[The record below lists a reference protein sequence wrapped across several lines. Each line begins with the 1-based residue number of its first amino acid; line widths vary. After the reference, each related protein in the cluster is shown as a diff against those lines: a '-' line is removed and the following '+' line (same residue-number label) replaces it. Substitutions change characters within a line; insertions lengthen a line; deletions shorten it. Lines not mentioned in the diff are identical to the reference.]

1 MTATQ
6 RRVLFA
12 LAMMV
17 LSAMH
22 LWAQTAGAG
31 SRREPPRLDA
41 LVRPA
46 LLHLGLDG
54 RPLCWTRHTE
64 PRANP
69 PLRGDGRAFHTR
81 IGHHAPNRLYAVP
94 GHGSSHGATLR

>member
-31 SRREPPRLDA
+31 SA
-41 LVRPA
+41 AV
-46 LLHLGLDG
+46 
-54 RPLCWTRHTE
+54 
-64 PRANP
+64 NP
-69 PLRGDGRAFHTR
+69 P
-81 IGHHAPNRLYAVP
+81 P
-94 GHGSSHGATLR
+94 